1 MSLKICLDLYNYY
14 ICVMETSFT
23 EENYIKAIFKLEEL
37 NQSKA
42 VSTNDIA
49 IKLFMQP
56 ASVTDMIKRL
66 SEKKIVS
73 YKKYHGVLLTV
84 KGKKIALTI
93 IRKHRL
99 WEVFLVKKLNFK
111 WDEVHEIAEQ
121 LEHINSNELV
131 EKLDDF
137 LGNPKFDPH
146 GDAIPDKEG
155 NMRVVNSIPLSAASK
170 KQSYVFSGVSNHE
183 TKFLKYLTTLNLSLG
198 NTINIDSINDYD
210 GSLKIVINNSKTH
223 EFLSEQVASHILVHL
238 KNGK

>member
-1 MSLKICLDLYNYY
+1 
-14 ICVMETSFT
+14 
-23 EENYIKAIFKLEEL
+23 
-37 NQSKA
+37 
-42 VSTNDIA
+42 
-49 IKLFMQP
+49 
-56 ASVTDMIKRL
+56 
-66 SEKKIVS
+66 
-73 YKKYHGVLLTV
+73 
-84 KGKKIALTI
+84 
-93 IRKHRL
+93 
-99 WEVFLVKKLNFK
+99 LVKKLNFK

-155 NMRVVNSIPLSAASK
+155 NMRVMNSIPLSNANK

-183 TKFLKYLTTLNLSLG
+183 TKFLKYLTTLSLSLG

-210 GSLKIVINNSKTH
+210 GSLKIAINNSKTH